1 MSMPSPNIGRLNE
14 QPLHAALKAWYARPG
29 DQMEVPVDGFVIDL
43 VQGDLLIEIQTGSFA
58 SIKRKLR
65 TLVRAHPM
73 RLVYPIPYEKWLLK
87 LPKEEGGVTKRR
99 KSPKRGAV
107 EEVFAELVSFP
118 RLLAEPGFSLD
129 VLLTQEEEVRRYA
142 GPHAWR
148 LHGWV
153 VVERRLLD
161 VVARHRF
168 NSPADLGALLPPD
181 LPSPFTTADLAE
193 ALDQSRR
200 LAQQMAYCLR
210 KVGVITKVGRR
221 GRSILYIA

>member
-1 MSMPSPNIGRLNE
+1 MPSPKIGRLNE
-14 QPLHAALKAWYARPG
+14 QPLHAALKARYARPG
-29 DQMEVPVDGFVIDL
+29 DPLEVPVDGFVID
-43 VQGDLLIEIQTGSFA
+43 VVRDELLIEIQTGNFS

-65 TLVRAHPM
+65 ALVRDHPVL
-73 RLVYPIPYEKWLLK
+73 LVYPIPYEKWLLK
-87 LPKEEGGVTKRR
+87 LPKEAGGATKRR

-118 RLLAEPGFSLD
+118 RLLTTPTFSLE

-142 GPHAWR
+142 GPQAWR

-153 VVERRLLD
+153 VEERRLLD
-161 VVARHRF
+161 VVERHRF
-168 NSPADLGALLPPD
+168 ETPADLGALLPAD
-181 LPSPFTTADLAE
+181 LPSPFTTADLAK

-210 KVGVITKVGRR
+210 KADVITEVGRR
-221 GRSILYIA
+221 GRSILYAYP

>member
-1 MSMPSPNIGRLNE
+1 MTSPKIGRLNE
-14 QPLHAALKAWYARPG
+14 QPLHAALKARYARPG
-29 DQMEVPVDGFVIDL
+29 DRLEVPVDGFVID
-43 VQGDLLIEIQTGSFA
+43 VVRDRLLIEIQTGNFS

-65 TLVRAHPM
+65 TLVRDHSV

-87 LPKEEGGVTKRR
+87 LPKEEGGATKRR

-107 EEVFAELVSFP
+107 QEVFAELVSFP
-118 RLLAEPGFSLD
+118 RLLAEPTFSLD
-129 VLLTQEEEVRRYA
+129 VLLTQEEEVRRYV
-142 GPHAWR
+142 GPQAWR

-153 VVERRLLD
+153 VEERRLLD
-161 VVARHRF
+161 VVEQHRF
-168 NSPADLGALLPPD
+168 ESPADLGALLPAD

-210 KVGVITKVGRR
+210 KVSVITEVGRR
-221 GRSILYIA
+221 GRSILYQI